1 MSAAAA
7 ETLVARESLTDVKS
21 EQIRI
26 LFAAVPAS
34 LLSILLSSFV
44 LCMVQLPVIE
54 PATIVAWFCATNLL
68 SVARYVIYRQ
78 FRRVDQGRTVAGY
91 WYRLAIATSAASGL
105 SWGIGG
111 FLLFPEHSPVH
122 QMFLAFVVS
131 GICAG
136 AITTL
141 SAIVEASR
149 AFVLFALL
157 PVLVKINLLDNEL
170 ALAMTGLTLLF
181 MIMILISAKRLN
193 QTIVESLEVRLA
205 REMAE
210 QKVRYQAQFD
220 ALTDLPNRRL
230 LLSTLRQE
238 IAKAERHRRFGAV
251 LFVDL
256 DRFKAIN
263 DSLGH
268 AVGDDLLVQVA
279 ERVSA
284 RLREEDTVGRL
295 GGDEFVVLLP
305 EVGEDEEAAGGH
317 ALQIADDIRLRFK
330 QPFDIQGHEIH
341 LTISIGVALFPS
353 GVTAD
358 DLLKY
363 ADVAMYQAKNAGR
376 DSARLFSRDMQ
387 EAVNQQREIEKGL
400 RDALA
405 RGEFELYFQPQY
417 DSWRRVIGAE
427 TLLRWNHPDHG
438 VTTPGQFIEVAELTG
453 LIVPIGEWILRS
465 ACTHLKRL
473 PQELKLAVNVSPR
486 QFGDPD
492 FVAEFER
499 IVADTGADPARL
511 KFEITESL
519 AMANLEHTI
528 DTMQHL
534 RELGVS
540 FSIDDFGTGYS
551 SLNYLHRLPVDE
563 LKIDQSFVRDIS
575 PSAENAIIVDTII
588 VMAQQLKLAVVAE
601 GIETEA
607 ELDYLRARRCDRF
620 QGYLFSHPLPF
631 DRFIE
636 SN

>member
-1 MSAAAA
+1 MSATTA
-7 ETLVARESLTDVKS
+7 EALRDRETLTDVKS

-26 LFAAVPAS
+26 LFAAVPSS
-34 LLSILLSSFV
+34 LLSILLCSLV
-44 LCMVQLPVIE
+44 LCLVQWPVID
-54 PATIVAWFCATNLL
+54 AVTLVAWFCGTNLL
-68 SVARYVIYRQ
+68 SVARYCFYRQ
-78 FRRVDQGRTVAGY
+78 FRRSDHGLTVAGH
-91 WYRLAIATSAASGL
+91 WYRLAIVTSGASGL

-122 QMFLAFVVS
+122 QMFLALVVA
-131 GICAG
+131 GISAG

-141 SAIVEASR
+141 AAIVDASR
-149 AFVLFALL
+149 AFVLLALL

-170 ALAMTGLTLLF
+170 TLAMTGLALLF
-181 MIMILISAKRLN
+181 MIMILVSAQRLN

-205 REMAE
+205 RELAE

-279 ERVSA
+279 VSISA

-305 EVGEDEEAAGGH
+305 EVGEDEEAAGSH
-317 ALQIADDIRLRFK
+317 ALKIADDIRLRFK

-341 LTISIGVALFPS
+341 LTISIGVALYPC

-363 ADVAMYQAKNAGR
+363 ADVAMYEAKNAGR
-376 DSARLFSRDMQ
+376 DAIRLFSRDMQ
-387 EAVNQQREIEKGL
+387 EAVNRQREIEKGL

-405 RGEFELYFQPQY
+405 RAEFELYLQPQY

-427 TLLRWNHPDHG
+427 TLLRWNHPVHG

-465 ACTHLKRL
+465 ACAHLERL
-473 PQELKLAVNVSPR
+473 PRALKLAVNVSPR

-499 IVADTGADPARL
+499 ILAATGADPARL
-511 KFEITESL
+511 KFEITEGL

-528 DTMQHL
+528 ATMQRL
-534 RELGVS
+534 RQLGVS

-563 LKIDQSFVRDIS
+563 LKIDQSFVRDVS
-575 PSAENAIIVDTII
+575 ERGENAVIVDTII
-588 VMAQQLKLAVVAE
+588 VMAQQLRLAVVAE
-601 GIETEA
+601 GIESEA
-607 ELDYLRARRCDRF
+607 EFDYLRARRCDRF
-620 QGYLFSHPLPF
+620 QGYYFSHPLPF
-631 DRFIE
+631 DRFLAEI
-636 SN
+636 

>member
-1 MSAAAA
+1 M
-7 ETLVARESLTDVKS
+7 
-21 EQIRI
+21 
-26 LFAAVPAS
+26 
-34 LLSILLSSFV
+34 
-44 LCMVQLPVIE
+44 
-54 PATIVAWFCATNLL
+54 
-68 SVARYVIYRQ
+68 
-78 FRRVDQGRTVAGY
+78 
-91 WYRLAIATSAASGL
+91 
-105 SWGIGG
+105 
-111 FLLFPEHSPVH
+111 
-122 QMFLAFVVS
+122 
-131 GICAG
+131 
-136 AITTL
+136 
-141 SAIVEASR
+141 
-149 AFVLFALL
+149 LFALL
-157 PVLVKINLLDNEL
+157 PVVVKFNLIEGDLT
-170 ALAMTGLTLLF
+170 LAMTGLTLLF
-181 MIMILISAKRLN
+181 MIMILVSAQRLN

-205 REMAE
+205 RELAE

-230 LLSTLRQE
+230 LLATLRQE
-238 IAKAERHRRFGAV
+238 IAKADRHRRFGAV

-279 ERVSA
+279 ARISA

-305 EVGEDEEAAGGH
+305 EVGEDEDAAGSH

-341 LTISIGVALFPS
+341 LTISIGVALYPC
-353 GVTAD
+353 GVAAD

-376 DSARLFSRDMQ
+376 DAIRLFSRDMQ
-387 EAVNQQREIEKGL
+387 EAVNRQREIEKGL

-417 DSWRRVIGAE
+417 DSWHRVIGAE
-427 TLLRWNHPDHG
+427 TLLRWHHPEHG
-438 VTTPGQFIEVAELTG
+438 LTTPGRFIEVAELTG

-465 ACTHLKRL
+465 ACAHLERL
-473 PQELKLAVNVSPR
+473 PPALTLAVNVSPR

-499 IVADTGADPARL
+499 ILADTGADPARL
-511 KFEITESL
+511 KFEITEGL

-528 DTMQHL
+528 DTMQRL

-575 PSAENAIIVDTII
+575 ASAENAVIVDTII

-620 QGYLFSHPLPF
+620 QGYYFSHPLPF
-631 DRFIE
+631 ERFLE
-636 SN
+636 ST